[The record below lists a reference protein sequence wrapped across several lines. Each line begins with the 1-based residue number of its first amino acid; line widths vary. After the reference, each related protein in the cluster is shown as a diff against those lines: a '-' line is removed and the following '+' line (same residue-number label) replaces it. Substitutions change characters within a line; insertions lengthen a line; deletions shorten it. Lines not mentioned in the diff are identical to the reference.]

1 MENIRAIIMAPFERN
16 VYDLLRQN
24 EDGTQEIDMEKLREV
39 IWQAQLQG
47 ASVWIT
53 GNRAKT
59 LAAIDLH
66 GPPMK

>member
-1 MENIRAIIMAPFERN
+1 MKSIRAIIMAPFERN

-53 GNRAKT
+53 SNRAET
-59 LAAIDLH
+59 LADIDRMTPL
-66 GPPMK
+66 